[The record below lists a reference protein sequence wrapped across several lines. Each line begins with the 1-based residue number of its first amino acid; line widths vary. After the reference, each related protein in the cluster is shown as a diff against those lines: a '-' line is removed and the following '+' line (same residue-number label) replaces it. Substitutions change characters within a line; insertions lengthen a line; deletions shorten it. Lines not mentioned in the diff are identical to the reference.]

1 MAEPRVGLVSAA
13 GYVPRYRLSGA
24 VAAAVWGAAAA
35 GERAVANYDEDA
47 LTLAVEA
54 ALDALADRDPRQVGA
69 CLFASTSA
77 PYLEKSNATVLA
89 AAVDLP
95 PALLTA
101 DLGGSLRCATSALR
115 LALDAV
121 RAGTVAEAL
130 VAAGEVRAV
139 APGSEWEL
147 LVGDAAGAVVVGT
160 GALLATFEGAYSV
173 SHEFVDFWRTD
184 GDRYVQAWPDM
195 TFIRSQGLDPHVRE
209 AVDGVLRVTGLK
221 REDIARAVIFAPDAR
236 TQAALVRQLGF
247 ERAAGEPLMARVGSA
262 GAAACLLEL
271 AWVLEHAGPHELVL
285 VVSYGNGAE
294 ALLFRTTEAV
304 AAWRPARPLAA
315 QLGAARPLPHYGK
328 WLRFRR
334 HVETELL
341 RAFASAPALVRE
353 ERQNLRLWAQR
364 CEACGTVA
372 YPRRHLCGQCGS
384 SRLREHKL
392 ARRGRVFTFTRDH
405 LVPTPDPPTVMA
417 VVDLEGGGRF
427 YAQVTDCDPGAVAV
441 DMPVELTF
449 RRLHEGEGYPV
460 YFWKFRPVAGG
471 PPGS

>member
-13 GYVPRYRLSGA
+13 AYVPRYRLTAG
-24 VAAAVWGAAAA
+24 VAGTVWGTEAA

-54 ALDALADRDPRQVGA
+54 GLSALGDRDRTPVGA
-69 CLFASTSA
+69 CFFASTSA

-95 PALLTA
+95 TELLTA
-101 DLGGSLRCATSALR
+101 DVGGSLRCATSALR
-115 LALDAV
+115 LALAAV
-121 RAGTVAEAL
+121 RAGTAAQAL
-130 VAAGEVRAV
+130 VAAGEVRVV

-147 LVGDAAGAVVVGT
+147 LVGDGAGAVLVGT
-160 GALLATFEGAYSV
+160 EDLLATFEGAWSV
-173 SHEFVDFWRTD
+173 SHEFVDFWRTE
-184 GDRYVQAWPDM
+184 GDRYVQALPDM

-209 AVDGVLRVTGLK
+209 AVEGVLRVTGLK
-221 REDIARAVIFAPDAR
+221 RDEIARVALFAPDAR

-247 ERAAGEPLMARVGSA
+247 ERAAGEPLMGRVGSA

-271 AWVLEHAGPHELVL
+271 AWALEQARPHEHVL

-294 ALLFRTTEAV
+294 ALVFRTTEAV
-304 AAWRPARPLAA
+304 ATWRPPRPLAA
-315 QLGAARPLPHYGK
+315 QLAAARPLRHYGK
-328 WLRFRR
+328 FLRFRR
-334 HVETELL
+334 HVETEIL

-384 SRLREHKL
+384 PRLREHKL
-392 ARRGRVFTFTRDH
+392 RRRGRIFTFTRDH

-417 VVDLEGGGRF
+417 AVDLDGGGRF
-427 YAQVTDCDPGAVAV
+427 YAQVTDCDPATVAV

-460 YFWKFRPVAGG
+460 YFWKFRPVAEDPRGA
-471 PPGS
+471 